1 MFGEQVLINLHGGI
15 QAEILEI
22 LRGTRIPPSSKI
34 SQERTKGGQVV
45 WSGKDFNGP
54 LGQEF
59 RRRGWERRKF
69 YYPGQSQY
77 FIDVDFCKGRVSVE
91 VQFGKYA
98 FVQHDF
104 AKFRYL
110 FEATEED
117 ARIDVGVEVV
127 PCAALQRRMYTDP
140 ANFESVVA
148 SLKAH
153 ARNDPPVP
161 IWVVAID
168 VVN

>member
-1 MFGEQVLINLHGGI
+1 MFGEQVLVGLHPDI
-15 QAEILEI
+15 QAEILHI
-22 LRGTRIPPSSKI
+22 LGSTPIPPSSKI
-34 SQERTKGGQVV
+34 SHERTKGGQVV

-59 RRRGWERRKF
+59 RRRGWQRRKF
-69 YYPGQSQY
+69 YYPGQTQY
-77 FIDVDFCKGRVSVE
+77 FIDVDFCKARVSVE
-91 VQFGKYA
+91 AQFGKYA

-110 FEATEED
+110 FEAAEQDTS
-117 ARIDVGVEVV
+117 IDVGVEVV
-127 PCAALQRRMYTDP
+127 PCAALQRRMYTGP

-148 SLKAH
+148 SMKAH
-153 ARNDPPVP
+153 GRNDPPVP

-168 VVN
+168 VVD